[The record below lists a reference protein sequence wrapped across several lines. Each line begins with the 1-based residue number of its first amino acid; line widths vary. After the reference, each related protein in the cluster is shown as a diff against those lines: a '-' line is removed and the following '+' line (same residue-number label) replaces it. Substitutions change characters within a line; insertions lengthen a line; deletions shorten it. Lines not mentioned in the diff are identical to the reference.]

1 VLYNAAERNEKMLK
15 LRQIIPPITARAA
28 DGRVVQAWDYKQKR
42 ALAIVFLHAGCW
54 RCADFLERLRENA
67 VGLKEC
73 EAVALVIFSETPASH
88 ENFPAQI
95 VVAADVSGKSQRAF
109 LGEDAFGPAGQ
120 VRLGAFV
127 TDRYGELRAQ
137 WSGPHEDALP
147 QAGEILDC
155 LSQIQMACEECFP
168 TEWKLE
174 S

>member
-1 VLYNAAERNEKMLK
+1 MLK
-15 LRQIIPPITARAA
+15 LRQIIPPLTARTA
-28 DGRVVQAWDYKQKR
+28 DGRVVRAWDFKQKR
-42 ALAIVFLHAGCW
+42 ALAVVFLHASCR
-54 RCADFLERLRENA
+54 RCVDFLERLSESA
-67 VGLKEC
+67 AELKER

-120 VRLGAFV
+120 ALLGVFV

-137 WSGPHEDALP
+137 RSGAHEDALP
-147 QAGEILDC
+147 QVGEILST
-155 LSQIQMACEECFP
+155 LSTIQMACEECFP
-168 TEWKLE
+168 PEGKLE

>member
-1 VLYNAAERNEKMLK
+1 MAMRPYNKNVMLTR
-15 LRQIIPPITARAA
+15 RQLIPPLTARAA

-42 ALAIVFLHAGCW
+42 ALAIVFLHAGCR
-54 RCADFLERLRENA
+54 RCADYLERLRENA
-67 VGLKEC
+67 AELKER

-95 VVAADVSGKSQRAF
+95 AVAADVSGKSQRAF

-120 VRLGAFV
+120 ALVGVFV

-137 WSGPHEDALP
+137 WRGPHEDALP
-147 QAGEILDC
+147 QVAEIFSTLGH
-155 LSQIQMACEECFP
+155 IQMACEECFP
-168 TEWKLE
+168 PEWKLE

>member
-1 VLYNAAERNEKMLK
+1 MLRV
-15 LRQIIPPITARAA
+15 RQIIPPLTARAL
-28 DGRVVQAWDYKQKR
+28 DGRVVQAWDFKQKS
-42 ALAIVFLHAGCW
+42 ALAIVFLHAGCR
-54 RCADFLERLRENA
+54 RCADYLERLRESA
-67 VGLKEC
+67 AELKER

-88 ENFPAQI
+88 GNFPAQI
-95 VVAADVSGKSQRAF
+95 VVAADVSGKSQRAY

-120 VRLGAFV
+120 SHVGVFV

-147 QAGEILDC
+147 QPGEILEG

-168 TEWKLE
+168 PEWKLE